1 VMEELNAFP
10 ESIYHSTEALF
21 FNLGEKESR
30 YAFQLMQQLRQDG
43 ISCEL
48 FYENAKLDKQF
59 KYASKKNISFAV
71 IIGSNEMETK
81 TCVVKNLLKSEQETI
96 AAGQLSNFLRN
107 KN

>member
-1 VMEELNAFP
+1 M
-10 ESIYHSTEALF
+10 F

-30 YAFQLMQQLRQDG
+30 YAFGLMQQLRQDG

-59 KYASKKNISFAV
+59 KYATKKNISFAV
-71 IIGSNEMETK
+71 IIGSAEMETK
-81 TCVVKNLLKSEQETI
+81 TCVVKDLRKSEQETI
-96 AAGQLSNFLRN
+96 ASDQLFNLLRN